1 MLPAVCFFVCFGNVK
16 ISLPLYIRLCNMATA
31 FILLT
36 KNIFLIETVALILL
50 LADGGS
56 RFYKSKELCNL
67 HENNTIRH

>member
-1 MLPAVCFFVCFGNVK
+1 
-16 ISLPLYIRLCNMATA
+16 MATA